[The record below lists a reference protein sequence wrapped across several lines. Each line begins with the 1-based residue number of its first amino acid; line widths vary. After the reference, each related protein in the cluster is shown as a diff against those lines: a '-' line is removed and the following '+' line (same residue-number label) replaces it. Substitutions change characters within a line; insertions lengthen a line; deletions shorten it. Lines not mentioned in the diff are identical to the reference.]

1 MKKLLALV
9 LALVMTLSLAV
20 SANAAFTDADKIN
33 ESYAE
38 AANVLTGM
46 GVLKGYTD
54 GSFKPEGAITRAEV
68 AAVVYRIYTADV
80 TDKNVG
86 LYTGY
91 GKFNDLAGA
100 NWAKGYIGYCANAG
114 LVRGYNDTTFGP
126 LDNVTGYQALAMIL
140 RAMGYDKNGEFAG
153 KDWQLHVA
161 QTAQQLGILKN
172 AGSENL
178 AAPASR
184 QLVAELLF
192 QAIQKPCVSYTPAF
206 GYVPNTVV
214 GVQQSLGVKNFTL
227 TLKED
232 TQDVWG
238 RPSHTWTYTTGNKK
252 TVVAQKADAVY
263 YTKVS
268 ECDIAKDLGIST
280 STALEKAFIDADSM
294 SLTSP
299 LVTSNRYASIN
310 PLATASL
317 VGGQGR
323 ITEAYIMSD
332 GKIRLVEINTYLAQV
347 TKVTA
352 AYTDPNGHVI
362 DATIDLSVFDALKNA
377 RNDEMNK
384 VADWSFKG
392 VKATGFTKGQYVLVT
407 ISNPGSNVA
416 PKAAVQSVEAANVVA
431 GGAIAGWTNAIGVT
445 PATTVI
451 GATTYKD
458 ADKFEKNY
466 RPTAGNW
473 MVALDKYENVIGLVE
488 SAVNYLVIEKI
499 EWKANQGSIG
509 GFASADLILATGEK
523 VPFAT
528 IATINGNPATNTD
541 KAGTPGNHDVS
552 DFYYN
557 NGGANGY
564 YGHIFTYSV
573 NENGS
578 YNITKHEVP
587 TDANRFFDVTG
598 NGTVTKGV
606 ATINAGVNTYVGTNN
621 TVYMLLNS
629 DGYTYT
635 VYTGKNNVPSVRNA
649 NLCIMTDA
657 NGYATLVVIKGEL
670 SSNTFYAYVTEKDA
684 NGRFYSSTKGY
695 QYTVYK
701 VGETTPTY
709 IYGEKSNLALMQA
722 DWVNGAW
729 HGTGLYQFVVNS
741 DTQIDT
747 VKAVSPILCDTHCET
762 DYAVAGWDRAAVKAF
777 VVGESF
783 QAQGYS
789 DIVAA
794 TEEDADNGYSV
805 TVKTGDA
812 AKIRDYNVITEG
824 DNATKFIVVTKSSL
838 SSDASLSVGTM
849 DDLTKNS
856 IVLVNYSAIAADNG
870 QINYTAKT
878 VYILK
883 VVEDDINKPAT
894 TGSIH
899 YTVNFYRYLDGVA
912 VLNDTATYTSKNLT
926 PGTYVYGYSAED
938 AAAAGYTGAY
948 TASWILS
955 EVNAN
960 PAVWEVNYATPSVT
974 VKAGQTAE
982 VVLEVYPIGNIH

>member
-280 STALEKAFIDADSM
+280 STALEKAFIDAKSM
-294 SLTSP
+294 TLTDAA
-299 LVTSNRYASIN
+299 VTTNQYASIN

-323 ITEAYIMSD
+323 ITEAYIMSN

-362 DATIDLSVFDALKNA
+362 DATINLEAYEAIDLNNTAA
-377 RNDEMNK
+377 
-384 VADWSFKG
+384 WTFKG
-392 VKATGFTKGQYVLVT
+392 VKATGFTVGQYVLVT

-416 PKAAVQSVEAANVVA
+416 PKAAVQSVEAANIVA
-431 GGAIAGWTNAIGVT
+431 GGDVAGWTSPVGVT
-445 PATTVI
+445 AGTTVI
-451 GATTYKD
+451 GSTTYKE
-458 ADKFEKNY
+458 ADKFELHKHERANF
-466 RPTAGNW
+466 
-473 MVALDKYENVIGLVE
+473 MVALDKYENVIGLVP
-488 SAVNYLVIEKI
+488 SAVNYLVVEKI

-509 GFASADLILATGEK
+509 GFASADLVLATGEK
-523 VPFAT
+523 VSFAT
-528 IATINGNPATNTD
+528 IATINGKSASNVGDTYGDPTL
-541 KAGTPGNHDVS
+541 GTVS

-557 NGGANGY
+557 NGDRKVGDEVVADGY
-564 YGHIFTYSV
+564 YGHIFKYSV

-578 YNITKHEVP
+578 YNLTSHTTTG
-587 TDANRFFDVTG
+587 TDRIYDVK
-598 NGTVTKGV
+598 NGTVTNKV
-606 ATINAGVNTYVGTNN
+606 ATITTSTNTYVATDN
-621 TVYMLLNS
+621 TVYLLLNS

-649 NLCIMTDA
+649 ELCIKTDG
-657 NGYATLVVIKGEL
+657 NGYATLVVINGKL
-670 SSNTFYAYVTEKDA
+670 SANTFYAYVTENEM
-684 NGRFYSSTKGY
+684 NGRFFSSTKGW

-701 VGETTPTY
+701 VGELTTTT
-709 IYGEKSNLALMQA
+709 IWGNEATLNAMLKEESQKN
-722 DWVNGAW
+722 
-729 HGTGLYQFVVNS
+729 HSTGLYKFVVNS
-741 DTQIDT
+741 NSQIES
-747 VKAVSPILCDTHCET
+747 VEAVLCDLHCQSSWT
-762 DYAVAGWDRAAVKAF
+762 DVSGWDRSAVKAAIS
-777 VVGESF
+777 GNSF
-783 QAQGYS
+783 QTSGYTNRVL
-789 DIVAA
+789 DK
-794 TEEDADNGYSV
+794 DNDNGYAVSG
-805 TVKTGDA
+805 TNTAIK
-812 AKIRDYNVITEG
+812 DYNVTE
-824 DNATKFIVVTKSSL
+824 ATKYIVVTKSSFT
-838 SSDASLSVGTM
+838 SDASLKEGSYA
-849 DDLTKNS
+849 DLLDGS
-856 IVLVNYSAIAADNG
+856 IVLVNYSATTTDNAG
-870 QINYTAKT
+870 VYELTAKT

-883 VVEDDINKPAT
+883 VVQDDINTPAT
-894 TGSIH
+894 KGSIH
-899 YTVNFYRYLDGVA
+899 YTVNFYRYLDGKA
-912 VLNDTATYTSKNLT
+912 VLSDTATYTSKDLT
-926 PGTYVYGYSAED
+926 PGTHVYGYSAD
-938 AAAAGYTGAY
+938 AAAAAGYTGAY

-982 VVLEVYPIGNIH
+982 VVLEVYPVGTIH

>member
-280 STALEKAFIDADSM
+280 STALEKAFIDAKSM
-294 SLTSP
+294 TLTDAA
-299 LVTSNRYASIN
+299 VTTNQYASIN

-323 ITEAYIMSD
+323 ITEAYIMSN

-362 DATIDLSVFDALKNA
+362 DATINLEAYEAIDLN
-377 RNDEMNK
+377 NK
-384 VADWSFKG
+384 AAWTFKG
-392 VKATGFTKGQYVLVT
+392 VKATGFTVGQYVLVT
-407 ISNPGSNVA
+407 ISNPGSTVA
-416 PKAAVQSVEAANVVA
+416 PKAAVQSVEAANIVA
-431 GGAIAGWTNAIGVT
+431 GGDVAGWTSPVGVT
-445 PATTVI
+445 AGTTVI
-451 GATTYKD
+451 GSTTYKE
-458 ADKFEKNY
+458 ADKFELHKHERANF
-466 RPTAGNW
+466 
-473 MVALDKYENVIGLVE
+473 MVALDKYENVIGLVP
-488 SAVNYLVIEKI
+488 STVNYLVIEKI

-509 GFASADLILATGEK
+509 GFASADLVLATGEK
-523 VPFAT
+523 VSFAT
-528 IATINGNPATNTD
+528 IATINGKSASNVGDTYGNPD
-541 KAGTPGNHDVS
+541 LGTVS

-557 NGGANGY
+557 NGDHKVGDKLVAKGY

-578 YNITKHEVP
+578 YNIASHDTSIK
-587 TDANRFFDVTG
+587 DVTNG
-598 NGTVTKGV
+598 TGTVTNGV
-606 ATINAGVNTYVGTNN
+606 ATINAGVNTYVATDN
-621 TVYMLLNS
+621 TVYLLRNS

-635 VYTGKNNVPSVRNA
+635 VYTGKNNVPSIRNA
-649 NLCIMTDA
+649 NLCIKTDG
-657 NGYATLVVIKGEL
+657 NGYATLVVINGTL
-670 SSNTFYAYVTEKDA
+670 SANTFYAYVTENEM
-684 NGRFYSSTKGY
+684 NGRFFSSTKGW

-701 VGETTPTY
+701 VGELTTTTIWGNEATLNAMLPQ
-709 IYGEKSNLALMQA
+709 GEKDHS
-722 DWVNGAW
+722 
-729 HGTGLYQFVVNS
+729 TGLYKFVVNS
-741 DTQIDT
+741 NSQIES
-747 VKAVSPILCDTHCET
+747 VEAVLCDLHCQSSWT
-762 DYAVAGWDRAAVKAF
+762 NVPGWDRSAVKAAIS
-777 VVGESF
+777 GNSF
-783 QAQGYS
+783 QTSGYT
-789 DIVAA
+789 DRVL
-794 TEEDADNGYSV
+794 DKDNDNGYAVSG
-805 TVKTGDA
+805 TNTA
-812 AKIRDYNVITEG
+812 IRDYNVTDE
-824 DNATKFIVVTKSSL
+824 TKYIVVTKSSFT
-838 SSDASLSVGTM
+838 SDASLKEGSYA
-849 DDLTKNS
+849 DLLDGS
-856 IVLVNYSAIAADNG
+856 IVLVNYSQAATDNTG
-870 QINYTAKT
+870 ILKLTAKT

-883 VVEDDINKPAT
+883 VVQDDINTPAT
-894 TGSIH
+894 KGSIH

-912 VLNDTATYTSKNLT
+912 VLSDTQDFTSTGLT
-926 PGTYVYGYSAED
+926 PGVYAYGTTEQAT
-938 AAAAGYTGAY
+938 AAGYQGAY
-948 TASWILS
+948 NAAWILPN
-955 EVNAN
+955 VNAI
-960 PAVWEVNYATPSVT
+960 ASSWEVNYVTPSVT

-982 VVLEVYPIGNIH
+982 VVMDVYPAGTIH